1 MIVIQGVINILILGK
16 MELVHNV
23 LLTLYNFLNQF
34 IDEEDNVITEL
45 PPVSFS
51 RMLKLQNVIH

>member
-1 MIVIQGVINILILGK
+1 MIVIQGVINILKLGK

>member
-1 MIVIQGVINILILGK
+1 MTVIQGVINILIPGK

-51 RMLKLQNVIH
+51 RMLKLQNVIC

>member
-1 MIVIQGVINILILGK
+1 MIVIQGVINILKLGK

-34 IDEEDNVITEL
+34 IDEEDNVISEL